1 MAKRDGMKKAGRL
14 AAVLITLVMIVC
26 AAGYARIAQ
35 NTFASAEEEGL
46 SAYEQ
51 VMDDNGAEAGA
62 EKETLAAHEQVME

>member
-35 NTFASAEEEGL
+35 NTFASAEEGL